1 MFVGLLQNYVRS
13 INEGACPNIETAWSY
28 ICKNECI
35 KAQYEAFESYDKF
48 TKEVLSHKI
57 PTLYEELKVFFIIY

>member
-1 MFVGLLQNYVRS
+1 LRKRILNRIKVKTVNNKSLNGEMFVGLLQNYVRS

-35 KAQYEAFESYDKF
+35 KA
-48 TKEVLSHKI
+48 
-57 PTLYEELKVFFIIY
+57 